1 MKDGLCGPRE
11 NPCLAPGPPGC
22 CPLTPLCVAGVWRS
36 PEQVAAGQEAGVRM
50 PFPVRRVPVLLHHD
64 GVQRVHLREL
74 AHVRGTL
81 IHRAAHR
88 GSVPSFL
95 CNTRAGRTPSH
106 RGLQGRASISPLL
119 FTGLRSCLSGPGAPC
134 PLPRPSSSWGP
145 TCHPA
150 FLAHPVLPP
159 RCEDFSIST

>member
-11 NPCLAPGPPGC
+11 KPCPAPGRPGC

-50 PFPVRRVPVLLHHD
+50 PFPVWRVPVLFHHD

-95 CNTRAGRTPSH
+95 CNTRPGRTPSH
-106 RGLQGRASISPLL
+106 TGLQGRASISPLL

-134 PLPRPSSSWGP
+134 PLPHPSSSWGSY
-145 TCHPA
+145 
-150 FLAHPVLPP
+150 LPP
-159 RCEDFSIST
+159 SLSCPPRSAPSV